1 MKQLSRLTSLLALGG
16 IALLV
21 IACSDD
27 DRPQASGGAP
37 SPQPTSTSPPGSQ
50 DAGPDALESCATSPQ
65 LGLVIEEQLLREAS
79 APSPFGGQ
87 LLDGTYLLQDMFTYS
102 SADAGSPDGGDPDER
117 PPPPPI
123 PTGNAGRT
131 TLLVASGVLRFV
143 GARGST
149 NALPADA
156 VALMRYRASDA
167 ELKTESFCPAD
178 APPRALG
185 YSVVGNKLSLLVDAN
200 HREIYVRMDP

>member
-1 MKQLSRLTSLLALGG
+1 MKQFSQLTSLLALGG

-27 DRPQASGGAP
+27 DRPPASGGAP

-50 DAGPDALESCATSPQ
+50 DAGPDALEGCATSPQ

-87 LLDGTYLLQDMFTYS
+87 LLDGTYLLQAMFTYS
-102 SADAGSPDGGDPDER
+102 SADAGLPDGGDPDER

-131 TLLVASGVLRFV
+131 TLLVASEVLRFV
-143 GARGST
+143 GARGTT

-156 VALMRYRASDA
+156 VASMRYQASGA
-167 ELKTESFCPAD
+167 ELRTEGICPSG
-178 APPRALG
+178 APSKPLG
-185 YSVVGNKLSLLVDAN
+185 YSVVGNMLSLLGYAD
-200 HREIYVRMDP
+200 HREVYVRLDP